1 MITPGQVFNPV
12 VGEAFNA
19 TVLTT
24 IPHTG
29 FLADTPEFIG
39 INSTTGVLSGTLSQ
53 IYTGDVQVSY
63 ESDWADL
70 FLFLPQ
76 ASNSSVTEFDYR
88 YLGVTTDGVIISF
101 GPIRPTNAGEPIL
114 LGQSMVSTGTNYVQ
128 VCSFSFPANPQGG
141 CNILA
146 LKNDGIVE
154 LFEIDGTPAFPNVP
168 AFTVSKIGVTV
179 GSNNQRFWALRTTG
193 TIYEFNRTIGADAN
207 LGTVGGVTV
216 NLNVNNFATNRTSNR
231 FVSQGEPDIWV
242 LEKTNGSVYSNIS
255 GTPALITGITGTV
268 AEIAAGRDRILIRNT
283 AGIVFVATG
292 TTAAAAFT
300 QSAAA
305 VSINA
310 NGYIAGIVYA
320 DGKIGISDS
329 SPTPSNGFFYGGSGF
344 TKIYLHGN
352 GASGFAIQTGG
363 SAQGVFGAENN
374 FVPVLGFGDTI
385 FPRPY
390 GNVSFGGLGGTPNIN
405 VGNFVIPA
413 RQTFESQCTV
423 YNQNA
428 TPASSWS
435 ATGLPAGLTIN
446 SITGIISG
454 TPTSVGTFTPI
465 ISAVGGDGST
475 ASVPFS
481 FRVVGGLAIIPP
493 NQIIEGKVGEPLNV
507 LLDLDDISA
516 PPLYFRAIGL
526 PSYMTIADDGT
537 ITGIPNKAESFALQI
552 SVFSVFGSSTETVNF
567 VIAKGLPKI
576 DPNQK
581 IEAWID
587 FDLSYFPR
595 LINPTQ
601 SEATAWSAMGLPS
614 GALINTSTG
623 EITWRPTVLETA
635 AVAVTAYG
643 EDGYQSTVTIPL
655 EVQNSGYKYHGE
667 RGLVL
672 VSHSRQNTDSGL
684 SIVNAQYSCPVPNAY
699 RFSRILQARM
709 ALPNFPDHISKD
721 SAAQNVDNSGFA
733 KFSITGFAGR
743 KSISVPVDVPT
754 VFGTQLSS
762 VTMTLNRGPSVAPV
776 IYALRIISD
785 TITKKFTIGESTS
798 MTEIGLP
805 SEPIKFDTFEIT
817 NTTTSESYGS
827 FAEFL
832 QIFAPTFEIANGGTN
847 RRFTTIVPAPET
859 ALASLSQL
867 LSVSRTNYGEIDEV
881 TATWGLAFTNFE
893 IEAIP
898 RTEFIP
904 F

>member
-1 MITPGQVFNPV
+1 MITPGQVFNPI
-12 VGEAFNA
+12 VGVPFTAP
-19 TVLTT
+19 VLTT

-29 FLADTPEFIG
+29 FLADSPEFIG
-39 INSTTGVLSGTLSQ
+39 IDSTTGVLSGTLSQ

-63 ESDWADL
+63 QSTWADL
-70 FLFLPQ
+70 FVVIPAACSTQ
-76 ASNSSVTEFDYR
+76 RIYCYEV
-88 YLGVTTDGVIISF
+88 LGVTTDGVILS
-101 GPIRPTNAGEPIL
+101 GKAYSAGQYNTDARIAQTQIAY
-114 LGQSMVSTGTNYVQ
+114 GDYVQ
-128 VCSFSFPANPQGG
+128 ACQFTVPFYYLNRS
-141 CNILA
+141 NILA
-146 LKNDGIVE
+146 RKSNGMVEIVPTGGE
-154 LFEIDGTPAFPNVP
+154 AFPNMPTFPV
-168 AFTVSKIGVTV
+168 TKIGVR
-179 GSNNQRFWALRTTG
+179 GYHYNQVFYGLRSSGVVYEWNLTTG
-193 TIYEFNRTIGADAN
+193 GDADY
-207 LGTVGGVTV
+207 GVVGGVTV
-216 NLNVNNFATNRTSNR
+216 NTNVRKIATNYGDGD
-231 FVSQGEPDIWV
+231 QWV
-242 LEKTNGSVYSNIS
+242 VEKTDGSVYSNIS
-255 GTPALITGITGTV
+255 GTPALITGIGGTV
-268 AEIAAGRDRILIRNT
+268 AELAVGSSQLLIRKTDGSIFFQGGGIGGYPGNPYYNNGVLSVSSLGPISSVVLANGSVINWDNT
-283 AGIVFVATG
+283 GYFDDEVPTG
-292 TTAAAAFT
+292 T
-300 QSAAA
+300 
-305 VSINA
+305 
-310 NGYIAGIVYA
+310 
-320 DGKIGISDS
+320 
-329 SPTPSNGFFYGGSGF
+329 GF
-344 TKIYLHGN
+344 TKIFSS
-352 GASGFAIQTGG
+352 GAGEFGHPQYVYALKSNG
-363 SAQGVFGAENN
+363 SAQMFAPGFNN
-374 FVPVLGFGDTI
+374 EAKSIF

-405 VGNFVIPA
+405 TANLVIPA
-413 RQTFESQCTV
+413 RQEFTYQCTV
-423 YNQNA
+423 YIQSA
-428 TPASSWS
+428 TPASNWS
-435 ATGLPAGLTIN
+435 ATGLPAGLTI
-446 SITGIISG
+446 SSTGLISG
-454 TPTSVGTFTPI
+454 TPTSVGTFTPT

-493 NQIIEGKVGEPLNV
+493 NQIIEGKVGEPLNE

-516 PPLYFRAIGL
+516 PPLYFRAVGL
-526 PSYMTIADDGT
+526 PPYMTIADDGT

-581 IEAWID
+581 IDAWLD

-655 EVQNSGYKYHGE
+655 EVQKSGYKYHGE
-667 RGLVL
+667 RGLIL

-721 SAAQNVDNSGFA
+721 SAAQNVDNTGFA

-743 KSISVPVDVPT
+743 KSIAVPVDVPT

-762 VTMTLNRGPSVAPV
+762 ITMTLTGGSGVAPK
-776 IYALRIISD
+776 IYNLRILSD

-805 SEPIKFDTFEIT
+805 SEPIKYDVYEIT
-817 NTTTSESYGS
+817 DATTSQSYSS

-832 QIFAPTFEIANGGTN
+832 QIFAPTFEQTAGGTN
-847 RRFTTIVPAPET
+847 RRFTTIYPAPET
-859 ALASLSQL
+859 ALASLAQL

-893 IEAIP
+893 VKAIA

>member
-1 MITPGQVFNPV
+1 MITPGQVFNPI
-12 VGEAFNA
+12 VGVPFTAP
-19 TVLTT
+19 VLTT

-29 FLADTPEFIG
+29 FLADSPEFIG
-39 INSTTGVLSGTLSQ
+39 IDSTTGVLSGTLSQ

-63 ESDWADL
+63 QSTWADL
-70 FLFLPQ
+70 FVGIP
-76 ASNSSVTEFDYR
+76 SVCNTNSVYCFFII
-88 YLGVTTDGVIISF
+88 GVSTDGAIMQARATAT
-101 GPIRPTNAGEPIL
+101 GQYQTRPKVVQTQIAYG
-114 LGQSMVSTGTNYVQ
+114 NYVQ
-128 VCSFSFPANPQGG
+128 VCSLTTPDV
-141 CNILA
+141 LA
-146 LKNDGIVE
+146 LKNDGTVEIVPTGGE
-154 LFEIDGTPAFPNVP
+154 AFPNLPTFPV
-168 AFTVSKIGVTV
+168 TKIGVRGTHY
-179 GSNNQRFWALRTTG
+179 NQVFYGLRSSG
-193 TIYEFNRTIGADAN
+193 IVYEWNRTSFGDADY
-207 LGTVGGVTV
+207 GVVGGVTV
-216 NLNVNNFATNRTSNR
+216 NTNVRKIATNYGDGGQWAVERT
-231 FVSQGEPDIWV
+231 D
-242 LEKTNGSVYSNIS
+242 GSVYSNIS
-255 GTPALITGITGTV
+255 GSPALITGIGGTV
-268 AEIAAGRDRILIRNT
+268 AELAVGSSQLLVRKTDGSIFNVG
-283 AGIVFVATG
+283 GFMPFSFSEYG
-292 TTAAAAFT
+292 P
-300 QSAAA
+300 A
-305 VSINA
+305 VSVSSLGA
-310 NGYIAGIVYA
+310 VSAVVFA
-320 DGKIGISDS
+320 DGRIITWDDNDGSSTGIS
-329 SPTPSNGFFYGGSGF
+329 GSGY
-344 TKIYLHGN
+344 TKAFSSGWI
-352 GASGFAIQTGG
+352 ASGYPANVFALKSSGE
-363 SAQGVFGAENN
+363 AEWFNDN
-374 FVPVLGFGDTI
+374 FLSVGDNKF

-390 GNVSFGGLGGTPNIN
+390 GNVSFGGLGGTPDIN

-413 RQTFESQCTV
+413 RQEFSSQCTV

-435 ATGLPAGLTIN
+435 ATGLPAGLTI
-446 SITGIISG
+446 SSTGLISG
-454 TPTSVGTFTPI
+454 TPTSVGTFTPT

-493 NQIIEGKVGEPLNV
+493 NQIIEGKVGEPLNE

-516 PPLYFRAIGL
+516 PPLYFRAVGL
-526 PSYMTIADDGT
+526 PPYMTIADDGT

-581 IEAWID
+581 IEAWLD

-655 EVQNSGYKYHGE
+655 EVQKSGYKYHGE

-699 RFSRILQARM
+699 RFSRMLQARM

-721 SAAQNVDNSGFA
+721 SAAQNIDNTGFA

-743 KSISVPVDVPT
+743 KSIAVPVDVPT

-762 VTMTLNRGPSVAPV
+762 ITMTLTGGSGVAPK
-776 IYALRIISD
+776 IYNLRILSD

-805 SEPIKFDTFEIT
+805 SEPIKYDVYEIT
-817 NTTTSESYGS
+817 DAITSQSYSS

-832 QIFAPTFEIANGGTN
+832 QIFAPTFEQVAGGTN
-847 RRFTTIVPAPET
+847 RRFTTINPAPET
-859 ALASLSQL
+859 ALASLAQL

-893 IEAIP
+893 VKAIG